1 MGRFNNRYKRDMK
14 QTALEWLYE
23 QLDEKLQEWDFIK
36 EVFEEAKEMEKQKT
50 IDFAYEIADD
60 LACDVLSKKAI
71 EDRYNETFKSE

>member
-1 MGRFNNRYKRDMK
+1 MK
-14 QTALEWLYE
+14 QTAVEFLVEE
-23 QLDEKLQEWDFIK
+23 FKEKLIGHNLPEWVEKIIQQ
-36 EVFEEAKEMEKQKT
+36 AKEMEKQKT